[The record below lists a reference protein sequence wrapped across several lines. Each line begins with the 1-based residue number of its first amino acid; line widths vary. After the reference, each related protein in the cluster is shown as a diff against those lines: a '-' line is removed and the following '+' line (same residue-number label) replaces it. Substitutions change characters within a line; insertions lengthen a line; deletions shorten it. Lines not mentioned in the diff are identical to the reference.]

1 MRPANATAARED
13 LDVRTH
19 RKQLVRL
26 TAVIALSALFA
37 TGCAGIS
44 HEARQLIQQPA
55 DCADA
60 QANID
65 VLKENRAGAGKRV
78 VQGFQGVL
86 PPMVVLSVLRD
97 TFIGKPFRSVY
108 LDHWRIAFGSYNGR
122 IDERVS
128 ELEACGGGM

>member
-1 MRPANATAARED
+1 MGANR
-13 LDVRTH
+13 R
-19 RKQLVRL
+19 RLVRVAAMI
-26 TAVIALSALFA
+26 AVSALFA
-37 TGCAGIS
+37 SGCAGIS
-44 HEARQLIQQPA
+44 LEARQLIQQPA

-86 PPMVVLSVLRD
+86 PPVVVLSVLRD
-97 TFIGKPFRSVY
+97 IFIGKPFRSVY

>member
-1 MRPANATAARED
+1 M
-13 LDVRTH
+13 DVGAH
-19 RKQLVRL
+19 RKRL
-26 TAVIALSALFA
+26 FRVAAVIVVSALFA
-37 TGCAGIS
+37 SGCAGIS

-78 VQGFQGVL
+78 VQGVQGIA
-86 PPMVVLSVLRD
+86 PPMAALGILRD
-97 TFIGKPFRSVY
+97 IFIGKPFRSVY